1 MSLLY
6 EIHPFQKDAPMSNA
20 EATKIMTDVATKRK
34 PHSRAA
40 IQDALFQ
47 LEGIAAVARHQAT
60 AAPAPAPAATE
71 I

>member
-1 MSLLY
+1 
-6 EIHPFQKDAPMSNA
+6 MSNA

-60 AAPAPAPAATE
+60 AAPAPAPAAAD